1 MKKPS
6 HFKYIGIDPGKSG
19 GITMVH
25 GKSSKTYKCPQRT
38 EDMAILFSLLVGDT
52 SSYDIKVLME
62 RVWARPNN
70 AVRSAFA
77 YGVNYGQW
85 LGIIA
90 CHEIP
95 LQTCLPNEW
104 ISYYGCDKK
113 LEYQDRKRWLKEKAK
128 SLYPNLNITLTTADS
143 ILIADYAMK
152 EHFKNEE

>member
-1 MKKPS
+1 MKTNS

-19 GITMVH
+19 GITMVD
-25 GKSSKTYKCPQRT
+25 GSTFKTYKCPQRT
-38 EDMAILFSLLVGDT
+38 EDMAMLFSLLVGDT
-52 SSYDIKVLME
+52 SSYDVKVLME

-128 SLYPNLNITLTTADS
+128 SLYPTLNVTLMTADS
-143 ILIADYAMK
+143 ILITDYAK
-152 EHFKNEE
+152 EVHFKDKD

>member
-1 MKKPS
+1 MKKTS

-19 GITMVH
+19 GITLIN
-25 GKSSKTYKCPQRT
+25 GKDIKTYKCPQRT
-38 EDMAILFSLLVGDT
+38 EDMAMLFSLLVGDT

-70 AVRSAFA
+70 AVRSAVA
-77 YGVNYGQW
+77 YGVNDGQG

-104 ISYYGCDKK
+104 ITYYGCS
-113 LEYQDRKRWLKEKAK
+113 KE
-128 SLYPNLNITLTTADS
+128 L
-143 ILIADYAMK
+143 
-152 EHFKNEE
+152 

>member
-1 MKKPS
+1 MKTNS
-6 HFKYIGIDPGKSG
+6 RFKYIGIDPGKSG
-19 GITMVH
+19 GITMIQ
-25 GKSSKTYKCPQRT
+25 GETFKTYKCPQRT
-38 EDMAILFSLLVGDT
+38 EDVAMLFSLLVGDT

-104 ISYYGCDKK
+104 ITYYGCSRE
-113 LEYQDRKRWLKEKAK
+113 LEYQERKRWLKEKAK
-128 SLYPNLNITLTTADS
+128 SLYPSLNVTLMTADS
-143 ILIADYAMK
+143 ILITDYAK
-152 EHFKNEE
+152 EVHFKDKD

>member
-1 MKKPS
+1 MTQS
-6 HFKYIGIDPGKSG
+6 RFKYIGIDPGAGG
-19 GITMVH
+19 GIAVIDGRGQMKAFKCP
-25 GKSSKTYKCPQRT
+25 KSS
-38 EDMAILFSLLVGDT
+38 EEMALLFEVTMGNTAPDKIRL
-52 SSYDIKVLME
+52 LME

-85 LGIIA
+85 MGIIA
-90 CHEIP
+90 CHEVP
-95 LQTCLPNEW
+95 LQTCLPNQW
-104 ISYYGCDKK
+104 ISYYKCDKN
-113 LEYQDRKRWLKEKAK
+113 LEYQERKRWLKEKAK

>member
-1 MKKPS
+1 MKTNS

-19 GITMVH
+19 GITMIH
-25 GKSSKTYKCPQRT
+25 DNNFKTYKCPQRT
-38 EDMAILFSLLVGDT
+38 EDMAMLFSLLVGDT

-104 ISYYGCDKK
+104 ITYYGCSKE
-113 LEYQDRKRWLKEKAK
+113 LEYQERKRWLKEKAK
-128 SLYPNLNITLTTADS
+128 SLYPSLNVTLMTADS
-143 ILIADYAMK
+143 ILITDYAK
-152 EHFKNEE
+152 EVHFKDKD

>member
-1 MKKPS
+1 MKKNS

-19 GITMVH
+19 GVTMIQ
-25 GKSSKTYKCPQRT
+25 GKKIKTYKCPQRT
-38 EDMAILFSLLVGDT
+38 EDMSILFSLLIGDS
-52 SSYDIKVLME
+52 SSYDVKLLME

-85 LGIIA
+85 MGIIA
-90 CHEIP
+90 CHEVP
-95 LQTCLPNEW
+95 LQTCLPNQW
-104 ISYYGCDKK
+104 ISYYKCDKN
-113 LEYQDRKRWLKEKAK
+113 LEYQERKRWLKEKAK

>member
-1 MKKPS
+1 MKKSS

-19 GITMVH
+19 GITMMH
-25 GKSSKTYKCPQRT
+25 GKDVKTYKCPQRT
-38 EDMAILFSLLVGDT
+38 EDMSMLFTLLVGDT

-85 LGIIA
+85 MGIVA

-95 LQTCLPNEW
+95 LQTCLPMEW
-104 ISYYGCDKK
+104 IKYFGCSKD
-113 LEYQDRKRWLKEKAK
+113 LEYQERKDGLKIKL
-128 SLYPNLNITLTTADS
+128 SLYIQSLT
-143 ILIADYAMK
+143 
-152 EHFKNEE
+152 

>member
-1 MKKPS
+1 MNKNS

-19 GITMVH
+19 GITVIDD
-25 GKSSKTYKCPQRT
+25 KDVKTYKCPQRT
-38 EDMAILFSLLVGDT
+38 EDMSMLFSLLIGDT
-52 SSYDIKVLME
+52 SAYDVKLLME

-85 LGIIA
+85 MGIVA

-104 ISYYGCDKK
+104 IKWIGCKK
-113 LEYQDRKRWLKEKAK
+113 GMIVKDRKNIQ
-128 SLYPNLNITLTTADS
+128 SLT
-143 ILIADYAMK
+143 
-152 EHFKNEE
+152 

>member
-1 MKKPS
+1 
-6 HFKYIGIDPGKSG
+6 
-19 GITMVH
+19 
-25 GKSSKTYKCPQRT
+25 
-38 EDMAILFSLLVGDT
+38 
-52 SSYDIKVLME
+52 ME

-85 LGIIA
+85 MAIVA

-104 ISYYGCDKK
+104 ISYYKCSKD
-113 LEYQDRKRWLKEKAK
+113 LEYQERKRWLKDKAK
-128 SLYPNLNITLTTADS
+128 ELYPKLNVTLMTADS

-152 EHFKNEE
+152 EHFKNNEE

>member
-1 MKKPS
+1 MKKNS

-19 GITMVH
+19 GVTMIQ
-25 GKSSKTYKCPQRT
+25 GNKIKTYKCPQRT
-38 EDMAILFSLLVGDT
+38 EDMAILFSLLIGDT
-52 SSYDIKVLME
+52 SSYDVKLLME

-77 YGVNYGQW
+77 YGVNNGQW
-85 LGIIA
+85 MGIIA
-90 CHEIP
+90 CHEVP
-95 LQTCLPNEW
+95 LQTCLPNQW
-104 ISYYGCDKK
+104 ISYYECDKN
-113 LEYQDRKRWLKEKAK
+113 LEYQERKRWLKEKAK

>member
-1 MKKPS
+1 MKKNS

-19 GITMVH
+19 GVTMIH
-25 GKSSKTYKCPQRT
+25 GDDTKTYKCPQRT

-52 SSYDIKVLME
+52 SSYDVKVLME

-95 LQTCLPNEW
+95 LQTCLPNQW
-104 ISYYGCDKK
+104 ISHYGCSKE
-113 LEYQDRKRWLKEKAK
+113 LEYQERKRWLKEKAK
-128 SLYPNLNITLTTADS
+128 SLYPKLNVTLMTADA
-143 ILIADYAMK
+143 ILITDYAK
-152 EHFKNEE
+152 EVHFKDKD